1 MNEPV
6 FEYFFDQDDLEPFYS
21 QLMGVSR
28 RPRKRKKTRSR
39 LNGARQPP
47 CLPASAN
54 APVAAV
60 AERADDAVR
69 VFEASHSTQAGVGT
83 EVMTSSAI
91 RPAPPRTED
100 TNRSAERAPGV
111 RTRIRRF
118 VSVHALGQYLYCP
131 RAAILA
137 METGEDRDIDEPLP
151 RLTYL
156 PNFSRE
162 QIEVELSKR
171 AWMII
176 YSIPIA
182 VGIVTLMSIAVER
195 QQLLLFYP
203 MVFLGLAYIG
213 WLAAKLTEIM
223 QLSLRRRA
231 AIVAESY
238 EPDRSVTGIQ
248 AVNWWSMLA
257 AGYEPVNYQQP
268 FRHPEYP
275 IEGCPWRVLEKASVR
290 IPVIRAGG
298 DKLGGAAGELYPKY
312 IIRLVAY
319 AMLLESAG
327 HLDAPFGL
335 VFPMDSP
342 KGLAVRITPAL
353 REKTL
358 RSLEEFVI
366 KLRDSQEH
374 AVEPRPPEHRNRC
387 LGCDYG
393 EPEEISV
400 KEIAKAR
407 KAGTRLTVLQHG
419 TGRTYHCQCG
429 DRFGSAPPHRKSIQ
443 NGLAAS
449 LD

>member
-1 MNEPV
+1 MNGTV

-21 QLMGVSR
+21 ELMGVPR

-39 LNGARQPP
+39 GGQTKRTERTPEVETARVAVAGDGSGGERTVMVAEHPP
-47 CLPASAN
+47 Q
-54 APVAAV
+54 VAAK
-60 AERADDAVR
+60 AHDNNP
-69 VFEASHSTQAGVGT
+69 T
-83 EVMTSSAI
+83 EI
-91 RPAPPRTED
+91 RPAAIHNGRTNHPPKH
-100 TNRSAERAPGV
+100 AKPA
-111 RTRIRRF
+111 RTRVRQF

-131 RAAILA
+131 RSAILA
-137 METGEDRDIDEPLP
+137 METGEDRDIDEALP

-162 QIEVELSKR
+162 QIEAELSKR
-171 AWMII
+171 VWAII
-176 YSIPIA
+176 YSTVIV
-182 VGIVTLMSIAVER
+182 VGIVTFLIIGVER
-195 QQLLLFYP
+195 QLRSIFYP
-203 MVFLGLAYIG
+203 AMISGLLYVG

-223 QLSLRRRA
+223 QLALRRRA

-248 AVNWWSMLA
+248 AVNWWSMLG

-298 DKLGGAAGELYPKY
+298 DKLGAADGELYPKY

-319 AMLLESAG
+319 AMLLESSG
-327 HLDAPFGL
+327 HLEVPFGL
-335 VFPMDSP
+335 VFPTDSP

-374 AVEPRPPEHRNRC
+374 GAEPRPPENRNRC

-393 EPEEISV
+393 APEEISV

-407 KAGTRLTVLQHG
+407 KSGTRLTVLQHG
-419 TGRTYHCQCG
+419 TGRTFHCQCG
-429 DRFGSAPPHRKSIQ
+429 DRFGSAPPHKKSIQ
-443 NGLAAS
+443 NGLSAA